1 MFFDMTALYGVRKVQ
16 DLTKYQIH
24 GGRPLHGTIEI
35 SGAKNGRCGHYPRRF
50 DGGRGVPH

>member
-35 SGAKNGRCGHYPRRF
+35 SGAKNAAVAIPRRF